1 MFQSLN
7 SEGSVSDTRIAV
19 LLSGLSYDSQ
29 RRFVGGMLEAAK
41 ADGTDLFFF
50 VCDAEDY
57 QARTVYETGEFN
69 IYSLPDFS
77 LFDAIIGYFDTIH
90 DVDVVSEIIDRIRRS
105 GKPCVSVNTY
115 VEDFICLKL
124 DNQTGLRDI
133 LDHLYEKHKVR
144 SICYISGASDNTDA
158 TERLQTVRAFL
169 RERNIPFPKDNIY
182 YGNYTYPSGY
192 RSMDALIRSGRPLPD
207 AVVCAND
214 SYATEDGTYYE
225 KDASGR
231 ITEVL
236 FHLNQPRGYR
246 GLEIFVLSTDLL
258 RKLVAECE
266 AHDQYS
272 FRRNV
277 LMEQCNELN
286 LQMYTWTGFAAQI
299 RSVQEYYERSMQLLN
314 PEIRAELFPK
324 DRPIRAKGADKSS
337 TYISESGSCLNSLVA
352 EGCSIEGTVVDS
364 ILFPGVTVAKG
375 AVVRNSILFKGT
387 SVGEN
392 ANLAHVIADKDVEIK
407 DGRTLMGHFTYPIVL
422 AKKSIV

>member
-1 MFQSLN
+1 MKGLHGIIFSYMIRKDLREL
-7 SEGSVSDTRIAV
+7 SAMRSPTSVPFGGRYRAV
-19 LLSGLSYDSQ
+19 
-29 RRFVGGMLEAAK
+29 
-41 ADGTDLFFF
+41 
-50 VCDAEDY
+50 
-57 QARTVYETGEFN
+57 
-69 IYSLPDFS
+69 DFS
-77 LFDAIIGYFDTIH
+77 LSNLTNAGVT
-90 DVDVVSEIIDRIRRS
+90 DV
-105 GKPCVSVNTY
+105 
-115 VEDFICLKL
+115 
-124 DNQTGLRDI
+124 GLILNGRYQSI
-133 LDHLYEKHKVR
+133 LDHVGSGKVWDLSR
-144 SICYISGASDNTDA
+144 KRGGLHILPPFNYQRDWGVMPFRGKMEALIGVKTYLDA
-158 TERLQTVRAFL
+158 IRQDYVVMMDGDLIA
-169 RERNIPFPKDNIY
+169 NIPLQ
-182 YGNYTYPSGY
+182 
-192 RSMDALIRSGRPLPD
+192 DALKHHIETKAD
-207 AVVCAND
+207 ITVVCAND
-214 SYATEDGTYYE
+214 SYKTEDGTYFE
-225 KDASGR
+225 KDADGR

-246 GLEIFVLSTDLL
+246 GLEIYILSTDLL

-277 LMEQCNELN
+277 LLERRQKLN

-299 RSVQEYYERSMQLLN
+299 SSVQEYYERSMQLLN

-407 DGRTLMGHFTYPIVL
+407 EGRTLMGHFTYPIVL